1 MATTA
6 PTGSPLSQPSL
17 THPPP
22 PRKVTTVKALSEL
35 PGLSS
40 IPSIYTFP
48 KQTYHEPVSDTKE
61 PIPTIDFS
69 LLTSSH
75 PGQRSKTIRELGKAC
90 RNWGFFM
97 VTKHGVPERMMK
109 AIIEVCREF
118 FELPEEEKRGIG
130 GKHVLDPI
138 RFGTSFNESVDEILC
153 WRDYVKIFQ
162 HPEFH
167 SPKKSPSFSKRVRL
181 VAREIIRGISE
192 SLGLEKDYID
202 ETLNLEN
209 GLQLIAANLYPPC
222 PRPELA
228 MGLPPHSD
236 HGLLTLLIQNQIGG
250 LQVQHKGKW
259 VNIDPIP
266 NSFLANIGDHIEI
279 LSNGKYKS
287 VLHRAVVNNR
297 DERISI
303 AVPHGP
309 ALDAIVSPASKLVEN
324 VGNPPAYGAMKYK
337 EYLELQQGT
346 MLNGK
351 SCLERIRN
359 GD

>member
-1 MATTA
+1 
-6 PTGSPLSQPSL
+6 
-17 THPPP
+17 
-22 PRKVTTVKALSEL
+22 
-35 PGLSS
+35 
-40 IPSIYTFP
+40 
-48 KQTYHEPVSDTKE
+48 
-61 PIPTIDFS
+61 
-69 LLTSSH
+69 
-75 PGQRSKTIRELGKAC
+75 
-90 RNWGFFM
+90 
-97 VTKHGVPERMMK
+97 MMK

-167 SPKKSPSFSKRVRL
+167 SPKKPPSFRLQQHLPKIFREIALEYSKRVRL

-266 NSFLANIGDHIEI
+266 NSFLANIGDHIEVQLQIPSHFLSPSCFVLVDSIHIYFIYGSHIMHSLFLCKI

-297 DERISI
+297 DVRISI